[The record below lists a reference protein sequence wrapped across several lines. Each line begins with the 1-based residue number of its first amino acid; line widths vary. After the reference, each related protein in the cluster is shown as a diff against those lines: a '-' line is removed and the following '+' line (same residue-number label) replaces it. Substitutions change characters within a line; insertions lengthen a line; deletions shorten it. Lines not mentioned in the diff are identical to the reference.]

1 MTPSSSVYTGE
12 AHKPMPGLRRPERYA
27 HSLRRR
33 ALHLGP
39 DDAASAAAVF
49 TATAAD
55 TFLYTVTATSA
66 SGCTATASV
75 TLTVVNARCGTKN
88 DKVLVCHRGNTL
100 CIGTT
105 DMAAHLGHG
114 DRLGACAATA
124 APLAAAAG
132 SVAELAV
139 YTNPAG
145 DQATVTLR
153 TPLDGTA

>member
-1 MTPSSSVYTGE
+1 MRYTWSP
-12 AHKPMPGLRRPERYA
+12 AAGL
-27 HSLRRR
+27 S
-33 ALHLGP
+33 
-39 DDAASAAAVF
+39 DATSAAPVF
-49 TATAAD
+49 TATAAG
-55 TFLYTVTATSA
+55 TFLHTVTATSA
-66 SGCTATASV
+66 RAARPTASV

-124 APLAAAAG
+124 APLAVAAG
-132 SVAELAV
+132 SVTELAV
-139 YTNPAG
+139 YTNPTG